1 MKLARQAVRLANN
14 FQEMPRD
21 EGDLEAA
28 AVLIALARVYEAA
41 HDMMTA
47 SSHKQS
53 ADAYEEM
60 RKLIKNESN
69 NT

>member
-1 MKLARQAVRLANN
+1 MKLARQATRLANN
-14 FQEMPRD
+14 FRETPRNED
-21 EGDLEAA
+21 DLEAA
-28 AVLIALARVYEAA
+28 TVLTELARVYEAA
-41 HDMMTA
+41 YDMMTA

-53 ADAYEEM
+53 ADAYDEM